1 MVAQL
6 LETTQDGSSARLFV
20 LLLVLLRMHNCA
32 YNTSVRPNRP
42 TRRSQRLASAVARGK
57 TRITIRIDDDV
68 LAWFRRQVRSTRGSY
83 QTAIDLALRDYI
95 AREPLEAT
103 LRRVV
108 REELA
113 RAQGRGSPHA
123 YGYEDS
129 RPALVADDTG
139 AKYGASLKR
148 RRRGRRRDRDD
159 R

>member
-1 MVAQL
+1 MYI
-6 LETTQDGSSARLFV
+6 
-20 LLLVLLRMHNCA
+20 CA
-32 YNTSVRPNRP
+32 YNVDMPPNRSTNRP
-42 TRRSQRLASAVARGK
+42 RRLAPAGARGK

-68 LAWFRRQVRSTRGSY
+68 LAWFRRQVRPTRGSY

-113 RAQGRGSPHA
+113 RAGGRTSPHA

-129 RPALVADDTG
+129 RPALVADDTS
-139 AKYGASLKR
+139 AEYGASLKR
-148 RRRGRRRDRDD
+148 RPALQQPLRHGKKK
-159 R
+159 

>member
-1 MVAQL
+1 M
-6 LETTQDGSSARLFV
+6 
-20 LLLVLLRMHNCA
+20 
-32 YNTSVRPNRP
+32 PNRS
-42 TRRSQRLASAVARGK
+42 TRRPQRLASAITSSK

-68 LAWFRRQVRSTRGSY
+68 LAWFRRQVRAAGGSY

-113 RAQGRGSPHA
+113 RTQGRGSPHA

-139 AKYGASLKR
+139 AEYGASLKLR
-148 RRRGRRRDRDD
+148 RPGRRRDRDD